1 MQLRCD
7 CLYTVL
13 LECFLIA
20 LDFISVLYPMAA
32 HKFTVSTP
40 PLLLAES
47 LQFTVQDNITDI
59 LNIETD

>member
-1 MQLRCD
+1 MWD

-13 LECFLIA
+13 MGCFLIA
-20 LDFISVLYPMAA
+20 PGFYLCLLSNDCTQVF
-32 HKFTVSTP
+32 VSTP

-47 LQFTVQDNITDI
+47 LQSTVQDNITDI